1 MVDSVNVFDP
11 AFRVTNNST
20 GAPVS
25 GAVIKFYVGGTAYGT
40 PKPVYADAAL
50 ETVLGTT
57 VSADSLGC
65 PTSDGST
72 PTLIYTDTSPYDIR
86 IETSAGVLIKA
97 YTNVKGAVEAG
108 TGDGDAAATLATTV
122 ETKSLDYTVI
132 AADQNKLFRGN
143 VSGGDVTFTMPSA
156 AASDI
161 GNGWGFW
168 AEHAGSA
175 NQVVFTSVSSQTFTD
190 GVTNYGTSVVLTAS
204 GEGVRITS
212 DGGNWV
218 VSQHTP
224 PAIKA
229 GSTILTIAD
238 RLAAAPGSPPAQG
251 AMYIATGVATW
262 GSTSVANHDVV
273 MHTTG
278 GAYAKI
284 TPATDSGLIAY
295 VQDEDTYYS
304 FVGSAWVQLYGTTL
318 FPGLLELAT
327 QAETETATDTTRPA
341 AVGTMHHHPGVAK
354 FWAFVT
360 VSGGTPTLQTSY
372 NVTSITDT
380 ATGQLTVTIGTD
392 FSSANWASFI
402 SKDGSDG
409 SGEMYATSK
418 AAGSVILN
426 NSTNGVGLDDPAAWS
441 VFGFG
446 DQA

>member
-1 MVDSVNVFDP
+1 MVDSVAIFDP

-57 VSADSLGC
+57 VSTDSLGC

-97 YTNVKGAVEAG
+97 YTNVKGAVAAG

-122 ETKSLDYTVI
+122 ETKSLDYTVVT
-132 AADQNKLFRGN
+132 ADQNKIIRVN
-143 VSGGDVTFTMPSA
+143 CSGGDVELEFPSA
-156 AASDI
+156 AAATI
-161 GNGWGFW
+161 GNNWGFW

-175 NQVVFTSVSSQTFTD
+175 NQAIFTASGSETFTD
-190 GVTNYGTSVVLTAS
+190 GVTNYGSTFILTAS
-204 GEGVRITS
+204 GEGCRFTS

-251 AMYIATGVATW
+251 AMYIATGAATW

-278 GAYAKI
+278 GAYVKF
-284 TPATDSGLIAY
+284 TPPTDCGWLAY

-304 FVGSAWVQLYGTTL
+304 FVGSAWVQLYGTTSL
-318 FPGLLELAT
+318 PGLLELAT
-327 QAETETATDTTRPA
+327 QAETEAATDATRVA

-360 VSGGTPTLQTSY
+360 VSAGVPTLQTSY

-402 SKDGSDG
+402 SKDGNDG
-409 SGEMYATSK
+409 AGEMYATSK
-418 AAGSVILN
+418 AAGSVVIN
-426 NSTNGVGLDDPAAWS
+426 NSTTGVGFDDPAAWS

-446 DQA
+446 DHA